1 MTRLLLP
8 LGTVRVLDDAV
19 TGSFLGGLSGNI
31 KVPIFLDCDLLAA
44 LGAAGMTLL
53 LVLLLLLLLL
63 LLLFGALRVST
74 IVVSTLSIGYVDS
87 TKDPSLV
94 ASFCSMYNAERTAA
108 LAMGM
113 EYPCK
118 SMTMGLGVI
127 DSLVSN
133 SCEE

>member
-1 MTRLLLP
+1 MLE
-8 LGTVRVLDDAV
+8 DAV

-44 LGAAGMTLL
+44 LGASGMTLL
-53 LVLLLLLLLL
+53 LVLLLLLLLIL
-63 LLLFGALRVST
+63 LVGALRVST
-74 IVVSTLSIGYVDS
+74 IVVSMLSIGYVDS

-118 SMTMGLGVI
+118 SMTMGLRVI
-127 DSLVSN
+127 DSFVSN
-133 SCEE
+133 SCGQ